1 MKICIYGAGAIGS
14 WLGARLHKA
23 GYPTTLIARGAHL
36 EKIQQDGL
44 LITEAGNTENLKIP
58 ATSDVEELPTQDLI
72 FATLKAHSIPQ
83 VVPQIKHLMHE
94 DSVVITAVNG
104 IPWWFF
110 YKLGDEFRE
119 RPVYSVDPE
128 GRLWNEITPARTI
141 GCVIYPSVSV
151 DSPGVVIHTS
161 DNRLPI
167 GEPDG
172 SISER
177 AERISATLEDA
188 GCRAPVRR
196 NIRNEIWIK
205 LWGNLAFNPLS
216 VLENKTLD
224 KLATEPKTRE
234 IATAL
239 MQECQ
244 EVGQRFNARFG
255 MSIEK
260 RLQGAANVG
269 AHKTSMLQDYLKGR
283 TLEGNSIIDG
293 VIELAD
299 LTDVP
304 IPKIREIREQ
314 LMAKLKEQS
323 TRTN

>member
-1 MKICIYGAGAIGS
+1 MKICVYGAGAIGS

-23 GYPTTLIARGAHL
+23 GYQTTLIARGPHL
-36 EKIQQDGL
+36 EKIQTDGL
-44 LITEAGNTENLKIP
+44 WITEGGKTENLKIP
-58 ATSDVEELPTQDLI
+58 ATLDVSELPTQDLI
-72 FATLKAHSIPQ
+72 FVTLKAHSIPQ
-83 VVPQIKHLMHE
+83 VVTQIKHLMHE

-110 YKLGDEFRE
+110 YKLGDEFPE
-119 RPVYSVDPE
+119 RPVFSVDPE

-141 GCVIYPSVSV
+141 GCVIYPSAVV

-172 SISER
+172 TVSRRI
-177 AERISATLEDA
+177 ERIASALEDA
-188 GCRAPVRR
+188 GCKAPVRR

-224 KLATEPKTRE
+224 KLATEPDTRQ

-239 MQECQ
+239 MLECR
-244 EVGQRFNARFG
+244 EVGQRYKGRFG

-260 RLQGAANVG
+260 RFQGAANVG
-269 AHKTSMLQDYLKGR
+269 AHRTSMLQDYLKGR
-283 TLEGNSIIDG
+283 TLEGNSIIDA

-299 LTDVP
+299 LAEVP
-304 IPKIREIREQ
+304 IPQIRKIKNELLRKIASQ
-314 LMAKLKEQS
+314 AV
-323 TRTN
+323 